1 MKKLLNTLYVTRQGV
16 YLSKEGETVLVA
28 EGETTLIRVPI
39 HTLTGIVCFGRV
51 SASPSMMGFCGE
63 RGVLMSFFTEWGQFL
78 CRVQG
83 PVSGNIHL
91 RRRQYRVADDD
102 AACQGVVRSIV
113 CAKVANC
120 RQVLMRA
127 SREGYEAQE
136 LIDKKADALKS
147 VLERAARKE
156 ASVDSLRGFEGEA
169 GREYFSIFNGLITQG
184 KEDFEFKGRSRRPP
198 LDRVNALLSFVYTLL
213 VHDATGALE
222 GVGLDPACGFLHK
235 DRPGRPSL
243 ALDLMEEL
251 RPVIADR
258 LVLSLINRQQ
268 VSARHFRESEGG
280 GILLNEEGRKEVLT
294 AWQKR
299 KQEEFLHPI
308 LEERIAIGLLVHV
321 QAMLLARHLRG
332 DYDMYPALLWKG

>member
-1 MKKLLNTLYVTRQGV
+1 MKKLLNTLYVTRQGT
-16 YLSKEGETVLVA
+16 YLSKEGETITVS
-28 EGETTLIRVPI
+28 EGDETLIRVPI
-39 HTLTGIVCFGRV
+39 HTLHGVVCFGRV
-51 SASPSMMGFCGE
+51 SASPSLMGFCGD
-63 RGVLMSFFTEWGQFL
+63 RGVILSFFTEWGQFL
-78 CRVQG
+78 CRVHG

-91 RRRQYRVADDD
+91 RRRQYRVADDE
-102 AACQGVVRSIV
+102 AACQGIVRSIV

-127 SREGYEAQE
+127 AREGYDEHE
-136 LIDKKADALKS
+136 LLNKKADALKS
-147 VLERAARKE
+147 VLERAARKQPD
-156 ASVDSLRGFEGEA
+156 VDGLRGLEGEA
-169 GREYFSIFNGLITQG
+169 GKEYFSVFNGLISQG
-184 KEDFEFKGRSRRPP
+184 KDVFEFRGRSRRPP

-213 VHDATGALE
+213 VHDVAGALE
-222 GVGLDPACGFLHK
+222 GVGLDPGCGFLHK

-243 ALDLMEEL
+243 ALDVMEEL

-268 VSARHFRESEGG
+268 LGARHFQESEGG
-280 GILLNEEGRKEVLT
+280 AVLLNEDGRKEVLT

-308 LEERIAIGLLVHV
+308 LEERIPVGLLAHV

-332 DYDMYPALLWKG
+332 DYDMYPALIWRG

>member
-16 YLSKEGETVLVA
+16 YLSKEGETIQVS
-28 EGETTLIRVPI
+28 EEKETLLRVPI
-39 HTLTGIVCFGRV
+39 HTLNGVVCFGRV
-51 SASPSMMGFCGE
+51 SASPSVMGFCGE
-63 RGVLMSFFTEWGQFL
+63 RGVMMSFFTEWGAFL

-91 RRRQYRVADDD
+91 RRQQYRVADDESS
-102 AACQGVVRSIV
+102 CKGVVRSIV

-127 SREGYEAQE
+127 AREGYAEQE
-136 LIDKKADALKS
+136 LLGTKADSLKS
-147 VLERAARKE
+147 VLERAARKQPD
-156 ASVDSLRGFEGEA
+156 VDGLRGLEGEA
-169 GREYFSIFNGLITQG
+169 ARTYFSVFNELISQG
-184 KEDFEFKGRSRRPP
+184 KDVFEFKGRSRRPP
-198 LDRVNALLSFVYTLL
+198 MDRVNALLSFVYTLL

-222 GVGLDPACGFLHK
+222 GVGLDPSCGFLHK

-258 LVLSLINRQQ
+258 LVLSMINRQQ
-268 VSARHFRESEGG
+268 LGARHFQESEGG
-280 GILLNEEGRKEVLT
+280 AVLLNEAGRKEVLT
-294 AWQKR
+294 AWQNR
-299 KQEEFLHPI
+299 KQEEFLHPV
-308 LEERIAIGLLVHV
+308 LEERIPIGLLVHV

-332 DYDMYPALLWKG
+332 DYELYPALLWKG